1 MNWIDECLEQGRM
14 VDEEALDC
22 GGDSVS
28 FDCRVNGYQT
38 GHFKIF
44 NFAAMKLSK
53 V

>member
-1 MNWIDECLEQGRM
+1 M